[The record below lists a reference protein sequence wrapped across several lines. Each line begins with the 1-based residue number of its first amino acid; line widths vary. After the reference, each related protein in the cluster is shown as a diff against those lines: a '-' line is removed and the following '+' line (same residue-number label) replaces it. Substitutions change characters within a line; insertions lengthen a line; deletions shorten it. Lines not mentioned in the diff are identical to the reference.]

1 MTGPSWPCFIRAF
14 LLEEQSLVLAW
25 DLGLAVC
32 VREKAAS
39 LVPMQDQ
46 HPGKGICG
54 ETRIGG

>member
-1 MTGPSWPCFIRAF
+1 M
-14 LLEEQSLVLAW
+14 LAW

-32 VREKAAS
+32 VMEKAAS